1 MEQKVIGRQI
11 LVLVATCL
19 LVACEQQEAT
29 PVAAGEAQKTGSA
42 PVSLEPAAREA
53 AATVPLYDDLG
64 DHHYAISSD
73 VPQVQA
79 YFDQGL
85 RLYYAFNHAE
95 AIRAFRAAQ
104 QLDPR
109 CAMCWW
115 GEAIASGP
123 NINLPMDQ
131 PAARV
136 AYGALQQALARRDDA
151 SERERAMIDAL
162 AVRYAA
168 DAPEDRAHLDRAYA
182 DAMAGLAAAYPDDHE
197 IAVLYAESLMDI
209 RPWDYWEAD
218 GSPKPGIAEA
228 LASLEAVIAKNPE
241 HPGACHFFIHA
252 VEKLYPERA
261 VPCAERLASL
271 MPGAGH
277 LVHMPGHIYIRVG
290 RYLDAVEANRHAIH
304 ADETYIRDQNPAMG
318 MYTAGY
324 YPHNY
329 DFLAFATMMIGQ
341 GDASVEAAKKVAA
354 LIPAELLGTPGMD
367 FLQHWYS
374 RPLLLQIRFAR
385 WDAILATPEP
395 DAAFPHMSA
404 MSHYARGR
412 AFAATGDVAAATVEL
427 EQLRKILASNVLAGV
442 KMEFN
447 ESADLLAIAEKVLA
461 GRIHAAA
468 GRFDAAERD
477 LREAVAAEDRLR
489 YGEPPDWTVP
499 VRQDLGAVFLAAGR
513 YEQAEQAFREDLQHF
528 PLNGWSLH
536 GLAVALREQGRE
548 EEAAVV
554 QADFER
560 AWETAD
566 VELGSVDEVTGN
578 KVGRRD

>member
-1 MEQKVIGRQI
+1 MMLKLIGRQI
-11 LVLVATCL
+11 LVLAATCL
-19 LVACEQQEAT
+19 LVACEQREA
-29 PVAAGEAQKTGSA
+29 VSGEPAETKQTGST
-42 PVSLEPAAREA
+42 PTLSESAARQA
-53 AATVPLYDDLG
+53 AAKVPLYDDLG

-115 GEAIASGP
+115 GEAIAAGP

-131 PAARV
+131 PSARV
-136 AYGALQQALARRDDA
+136 AYRAVQQALAKRQQA
-151 SERERAMIDAL
+151 GERERAMIDAL

-168 DAPEDRAHLDRAYA
+168 DAPADRAHLDRAYA
-182 DAMAGLAAAYPDDHE
+182 EAMAGLATAYPDDQD
-197 IAVLYAESLMDI
+197 IAVLYAESLMDL

-228 LASLEAVIAKNPE
+228 LASLEAVIEKNPE

-261 VPCAERLASL
+261 VACAERLATL

-277 LVHMPGHIYIRVG
+277 LVHMPAHIYIRVG

-341 GDASVEAAKKVAA
+341 GNASVEAAKKVAA
-354 LIPAELLGTPGMD
+354 LIPAELLGSPGMD
-367 FLQHWYS
+367 FLQHWSS
-374 RPLLLQIRFAR
+374 RPLLVQIRFAR
-385 WDAILATPEP
+385 WDEILDTPAP
-395 DAAFPHMSA
+395 DAAFSHQSA
-404 MSHYARGR
+404 MWHYARGR
-412 AFAATGDVAAATVEL
+412 ALAATGAVAAATAEL
-427 EQLRKILASNVLAGV
+427 EKLRKILASNALAGV
-442 KMEFN
+442 RMEYN
-447 ESADLLAIAEKVLA
+447 ESTDLLAIAEKVLA
-461 GRIHAAA
+461 GRIQAAA
-468 GRFDAAERD
+468 GRFDAAERE
-477 LREAVAAEDRLR
+477 LREAVAGEDRLR
-489 YGEPPDWTVP
+489 YGEPPEWTVP
-499 VRQDLGAVFLAAGR
+499 VRQDLGAVLLEAGR
-513 YEQAEQAFREDLQHF
+513 YAQAEQAFREDLKRF
-528 PLNGWSLH
+528 PRNGWSLY
-536 GLAVALREQGRE
+536 GLAAALRGQGRE

-560 AWETAD
+560 AWKTAD
-566 VELGSVDEVTGN
+566 VEPGPAAEETEYPVY
-578 KVGRRD
+578 